1 MLITGASSGFGL
13 ATSTLL
19 AERGYRVFGTSRKPT
34 SNAPANFEML
44 QLDVNSDESVKACVE
59 KLLEKAGHVD
69 VLINNA
75 GFALFGAIEET
86 SLEEARLQLETNF
99 FGVVK
104 MVSAILPT
112 MRKRRRGQI
121 INIGSLAGHVAI
133 PFQGYYAVTKFALEG
148 FTEALRQ
155 ETKALGIHVSIV
167 EPGFF
172 KTSLASAAKQTSNK
186 INDYGETRKRVL
198 TEIMKR
204 DANGQDPHIVAD
216 TLIKIIESTEPK
228 LHYAVGKDKS
238 GLLFKRLLPQ
248 SIFEGQV
255 RRMFKLDK

>member
-112 MRKRRRGQI
+112 MRKRGRGQI